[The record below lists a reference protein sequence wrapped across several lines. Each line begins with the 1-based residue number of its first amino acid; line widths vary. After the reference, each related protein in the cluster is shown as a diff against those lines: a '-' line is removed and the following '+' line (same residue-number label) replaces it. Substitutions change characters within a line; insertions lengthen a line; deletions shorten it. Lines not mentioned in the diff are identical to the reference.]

1 MFSVIDQ
8 ISILSALI
16 VLLLV
21 ICALFLCLGDRA
33 EQRRVEGLAKLAEE
47 GKENKRK
54 RELRGMLSWRDSMN
68 IEGSERKIAAADR
81 GRSTILKKRSGI
93 KAHLI
98 GSPHE
103 GFMGDDS
110 RN

>member
-47 GKENKRK
+47 GKENKRE

-68 IEGSERKIAAADR
+68 IEG
-81 GRSTILKKRSGI
+81 LN
-93 KAHLI
+93 LLQ
-98 GSPHE
+98 
-103 GFMGDDS
+103 
-110 RN
+110 N